1 MLQRSVRQTI
11 IVRSTMEYDFFTLE
25 IDGSE
30 AEWLKNFLANIPLGM
45 KQTTFV
51 SINFNLPID
60 NSYS

>member
-1 MLQRSVRQTI
+1 
-11 IVRSTMEYDFFTLE
+11 MEYDFFTLE